1 MKLILDTEER
11 NVAGPR
17 VKAARLENNMTQK
30 ELSIKLETLAVYID
44 RASIS
49 KLEQQKRII
58 TDIELLALSQVLN
71 VSVNWLLG
79 TKEWFVLIKNI
90 ISLAL
95 AFVNSVMFLW

>member
-11 NVAGPR
+11 NIAGPR

-79 TKEWFVLIKNI
+79 IEKWLVLIKNI
-90 ISLAL
+90 ISSTL
-95 AFVNSVMFLW
+95 AFVNSVISLW